1 MELIV
6 DANVFFSALIKE
18 GVTRELI
25 LNDKLKLFT
34 PEYIF
39 EELLE
44 HLQELEIKTRANRIQ
59 IENIIQK
66 LLDEPG
72 IYIITLNSIK
82 SYRKKANEI
91 SPDTKDVPYFA
102 ATLKIKCGIWSNDK
116 ELKKQKHIKIYS
128 TSDLLKLL

>member
-18 GVTRELI
+18 GVKRELI

>member
-6 DANVFFSALIKE
+6 DANVFFSVLIKD

-44 HLQELEIKTRANRIQ
+44 HLQELEIKTHANRNQ
-59 IENIIQK
+59 IKDIIQK
-66 LLDEPG
+66 LLDESG
-72 IYIITLNSIK
+72 ICIMPLNSIK
-82 SYRKKANEI
+82 LYRKKAKEI
-91 SPDTKDVPYFA
+91 SPDPKDVPYFA
-102 ATLKIKCGIWSNDK
+102 AALKINCGIWSNDK

-128 TSDLLKLL
+128 TVDLLKIL